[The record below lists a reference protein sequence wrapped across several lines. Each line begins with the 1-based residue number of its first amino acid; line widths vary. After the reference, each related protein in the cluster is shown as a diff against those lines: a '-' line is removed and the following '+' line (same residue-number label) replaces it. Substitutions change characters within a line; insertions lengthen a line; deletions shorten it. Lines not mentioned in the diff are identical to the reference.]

1 MSIKTRDSIK
11 CVIVGDAGIG
21 KTTLLDRTIND
32 RIMST
37 LSTIGVECR
46 VVRLAGHKETRVR
59 FWDTAGQ
66 ESFHSVTRIYY
77 RGVDCALVC
86 YDANDS
92 ETLENVKTW
101 VEEIRREH
109 EGISRKTRRKLKQEV
124 DNRECCGARVAR
136 NCGDDKYVELV
147 DRDFE
152 DEDNED
158 VMEVPILMVALKV
171 DGPGATK
178 TTERARALASELQ
191 IQGPFFTSAVNM
203 NRDHLQKLF
212 LPFFRTVQR
221 NVLPEEDDQ
230 SFVDISRPHRTS
242 YFDHC
247 CTIV

>member
-1 MSIKTRDSIK
+1 MTRDSIK

-32 RIMST
+32 KIAPT
-37 LSTIGVECR
+37 FSTIGVECR
-46 VVRLAGHKETRVR
+46 VVRLAGHTETRVR

-92 ETLENVKTW
+92 QTLENVKTW
-101 VEEIRREH
+101 VEEIRKEH

-124 DNRECCGARVAR
+124 DNRGCCGGGGTGD
-136 NCGDDKYVELV
+136 CGDNKYVELA
-147 DRDFE
+147 DRGALDDE
-152 DEDNED
+152 DEDA
-158 VMEVPILMVALKV
+158 VEVPILMVALKV
-171 DGPGATK
+171 DGAGATN
-178 TTERARALASELQ
+178 TTGRARALAGELR

-203 NRDHLQKLF
+203 TRDHLQKLF

-221 NVLPEEDDQ
+221 NVLPEDDR
-230 SFVDISRPHRTS
+230 SFVDVSRPHQTS
-242 YFDHC
+242 YFDQC